1 MHFVETTKNV
11 CRQIKY
17 FQSIIFPILITA
29 VQFRVEQKLSQI
41 LILYLT
47 CKRGSSWIILIIDLR
62 VIIYNYSLLLRSIRV
77 FMNLENDI
85 FRVT

>member
-29 VQFRVEQKLSQI
+29 VQLRVEQTLSQI

-47 CKRGSSWIILIIDLR
+47 CKSGLHGS
-62 VIIYNYSLLLRSIRV
+62 Y
-77 FMNLENDI
+77 
-85 FRVT
+85 